1 MDRVLVVLDRLKEL
15 GSIASLSYSDK
26 TEIEQLYKEVLDKKF
41 VHTSCNDCYR
51 DAIIEMRVYLKKN
64 GSMKEKSEYALKNGV
79 LLQMEF
85 GKSEFYTNANM
96 TDEVAEKYLGKYP
109 DGIKFFSKKP
119 DDWEERVQKKQ
130 YPKIN
135 EELVTL
141 MVEALNDG
149 VSQDSL
155 KDEFASYKLNG
166 KTISKRSLDQHIK
179 KAVLY
184 YVEAGEQHLDDGD
197 KPKEDNM
204 IPNEDNKENPEEVEE
219 KQTE

>member
-15 GSIASLSYSDK
+15 GSVASLSYSDK

-41 VHTSCNDCYR
+41 IRTSCNDCYR
-51 DAIIEMRVYLKKN
+51 DAIIEMKVYLKKN

-85 GKSEFYTNANM
+85 GKSEFYTNANL

-109 DGIKFFSKKP
+109 EGIKFFSKKP

-130 YPKIN
+130 SPKIN

-166 KTISKRSLDQHIK
+166 KTIYRG
-179 KAVLY
+179 
-184 YVEAGEQHLDDGD
+184 VEGQVSILNLLKCMNINFSMSEDYE
-197 KPKEDNM
+197 PEENNIEDN
-204 IPNEDNKENPEEVEE
+204 ELKKEEE
-219 KQTE
+219 KEQ

>member
-41 VHTSCNDCYR
+41 VRTSGNDCYR

-85 GKSEFYTNANM
+85 GESEFYTNANM

>member
-41 VHTSCNDCYR
+41 IRTSCNDCYR
-51 DAIIEMRVYLKKN
+51 DAIIEMKVYLKKN

-85 GKSEFYTNANM
+85 GKSEFYTNANL

-109 DGIKFFSKKP
+109 DGIKLFSKKP
-119 DDWEERVQKKQ
+119 DDWEERVLKKQ
-130 YPKIN
+130 SPKIN

-166 KTISKRSLDQHIK
+166 KTISKRSLDQHVK

-184 YVEAGEQHLDDGD
+184 YVEAGEQHLDAGD
-197 KPKEDNM
+197 KPKEDNV
-204 IPNEDNKENPEEVEE
+204 IPDEDNKENPEEVEE